1 MNTATIII
9 TIALIILISYF
20 LTFATAKIKIPAVV
34 ILILLGI
41 GLQFVSGVF
50 HFVIPEL
57 NVIIS
62 ILGTIGLILIVLEAS
77 LEIGIT
83 HANKSLFIKAFFAA
97 LGIIGFSS
105 FLVYFSLG
113 LLFSLHGKNVLLA
126 SVALSIISSAIVI
139 PSVRTLNEEKKMFLT
154 LESAFSDVIGV
165 IAFNFFENID
175 VLSVGAVGGYALQI
189 VAMIIVAV
197 ISVFGL
203 GAILKLNTTKIRYF
217 VIFAI
222 ILLLYGIGKYYHL
235 SALIIV
241 LLFGLALAN
250 FEKLKKFTSLEW
262 FKNVELKD
270 EISKFEEMNN
280 EISFVVRTF
289 FFVIFGLSMNLSALD
304 NIHTLAVGGVIL
316 CMLYAARLMV
326 LLPLFRKHIVTT
338 VFAAPRGLITIL
350 LFYQIPFS
358 AEEAAMQSYLSIAV
372 LGSILIMTVII
383 FFAKHETPVKPAKP

>member
-1 MNTATIII
+1 MNTAAIII
-9 TIALIILISYF
+9 SLALIILVSYF

-34 ILILLGI
+34 ILIFLGI
-41 GLQFVSGVF
+41 GLQFVSRAF
-50 HFVIPEL
+50 QFEIPEL
-57 NVIIS
+57 STIIS

-83 HANKSLFIKAFFAA
+83 HANKGLFIKAFCAA
-97 LGIIGFSS
+97 LGIIGLSS
-105 FLVYFSLG
+105 FLLYISLGYFFSLQ
-113 LLFSLHGKNVLLA
+113 GKNVLLA
-126 SVALSIISSAIVI
+126 CVALSIISSAIII

-165 IAFNFFENID
+165 IAFNFVENTE
-175 VLSVGAVGGYALQI
+175 VLSIGAVGGYALQI
-189 VAMIIVAV
+189 IAMLIVAV
-197 ISVFGL
+197 IAVFGL

-217 VIFAI
+217 VILAI

-250 FEKLKKFTSLEW
+250 FEKLKKLATIEW

-270 EISKFEEMNN
+270 EITKFEEMNN

-289 FFVIFGLSMNLSALD
+289 FFVIFGLSMNLTALD
-304 NIHTLAVGGVIL
+304 NIQTLAIGGIIL
-316 CMLYAARLMV
+316 IILYASRFIV

-358 AEEAAMQSYLSIAV
+358 SEESAMQNYLGIAV
-372 LGSILIMTVII
+372 LGSILVMTLII
-383 FFAKHETPVKPAKP
+383 LCAKHESPVSHKKD